1 MKNFDKQVRYRKEGE
16 YCVVRF
22 LGSLD
27 TAYRESLIMF
37 FDDRMRED
45 CKYFILDF
53 EKTDYMSSTV
63 WGALITITKRA
74 RERGGDVYLCAVH
87 GQLESIFRIMR
98 FDKIF
103 KVYPDVYT

>member
-53 EKTDYMSSTV
+53 EKR
-63 WGALITITKRA
+63 IICHQRF
-74 RERGGDVYLCAVH
+74 GGHL
-87 GQLESIFRIMR
+87 L
-98 FDKIF
+98 
-103 KVYPDVYT
+103 P